1 MTSLSYTL
9 VVPSCLPEA
18 LLLPHH
24 TPACF
29 LAALSWGVGV
39 GGAPTYAWI
48 QRHFAKQRDLQ
59 VLAHGLRTP
68 RRWWEYLRL
77 FLKRNVKGGG
87 ILSLCQNCMN
97 GPHFKQTLNNKKAL
111 LSVNFH

>member
-9 VVPSCLPEA
+9 VVPSRLPEA

-39 GGAPTYAWI
+39 GG
-48 QRHFAKQRDLQ
+48 
-59 VLAHGLRTP
+59 RTHLCVDP
-68 RRWWEYLRL
+68 EA
-77 FLKRNVKGGG
+77 
-87 ILSLCQNCMN
+87 LCQAAGSS
-97 GPHFKQTLNNKKAL
+97 GPGTWPPHPPSLVGISETLSETQCKRGRNPEFVSEL
-111 LSVNFH
+111 YEWTTL